1 MSPKADCGSL
11 NVGLPRLQYTGSLTA
26 ALSEEGSQS
35 STMILKVVYSSLNES
50 SAKSSYA
57 LKRGAASEGRC
68 LKKFSPTFVGPVCSA
83 VLACSQPA
91 RSPRG
96 RVVSARATADP
107 RSSLMIL
114 EWRRLIGLNLE
125 ERTAMLAGNKTT
137 LFACIGVE
145 YCRDQETPSECPQ
158 HTLYNF

>member
-68 LKKFSPTFVGPVCSA
+68 LKKFSPTFVGPVASA
-83 VLACSQPA
+83 VLAGGTRAA
-91 RSPRG
+91 RGSC
-96 RVVSARATADP
+96 ARARGCGTADP

-137 LFACIGVE
+137 LFACIGG
-145 YCRDQETPSECPQ
+145 RMLSRSGDS
-158 HTLYNF
+158 